1 MKNIQLTKYYI
12 LTLAIIEGFCVMA
25 SELLSAKFIAPY
37 FGSSLYVWSAVLG
50 ITLSAL
56 MGGYYFGGYLS
67 EKTKNARLA
76 VLLVLSLGAT
86 LLILMPFL
94 ASSIMK
100 ICIEMSVLSGV
111 ITSLLIFLFPPLF
124 LFGTSSPLLI
134 DILNKELNKAGKA
147 SGTIYSISTLGG
159 IVATFLLG
167 FYLIPEYGLT
177 IPAVTV
183 GSLLLIT
190 TAFGFFNLKKKVLA
204 GINVII
210 IVFGLVNSV
219 EANNNNTGEYNLLY
233 ASEGILGQIK
243 VIEQPFTTYSR
254 GTHQGRLLFVNN
266 TAQTIA
272 YAENTSQT
280 LWDWSFFYSGVASL
294 AKDKGEVL
302 LLGLGGGTFYH
313 QLNNLG
319 YTVDAV
325 ELDQRIKDLAIEYF
339 SVPASANV
347 VVDDARHF
355 ININKKKYDLVLM
368 DLFLNETPPAHAL
381 TKEAFEKVKT
391 DLNEEGFVMINFY
404 GFLTGEN
411 GKAARSIIKTVKE
424 CGFQTYVLPTPGEE
438 HERNLIIIGSLEE
451 LDFNNIDEK
460 ALKIEDFNIAEKII
474 NYNDTVIDDA
484 VILTDSKPEL
494 EKLYLN
500 LSLNW
505 RKGITEYFTKNLIK
519 YNL

>member
-1 MKNIQLTKYYI
+1 MLWR
-12 LTLAIIEGFCVMA
+12 
-25 SELLSAKFIAPY
+25 SELLSAKLVAPY
-37 FGSSLYVWSAVLG
+37 FGGSLYVWSAVLG
-50 ITLSAL
+50 ITLTAL

-67 EKTKNARLA
+67 EQTKNGRSA

-111 ITSLLIFLFPPLF
+111 IASLLIFLFPPLF

-190 TAFGFFNLKKKVLA
+190 TSFGFFNLKKKVLA

-210 IVFGLVNSV
+210 IVFGLVNSA
-219 EANNNNTGEYNLLY
+219 EASNNNTGEYNLLY

-266 TAQTIA
+266 TAT
-272 YAENTSQT
+272 
-280 LWDWSFFYSGVASL
+280 
-294 AKDKGEVL
+294 
-302 LLGLGGGTFYH
+302 
-313 QLNNLG
+313 NNRL
-319 YTVDAV
+319 
-325 ELDQRIKDLAIEYF
+325 
-339 SVPASANV
+339 
-347 VVDDARHF
+347 
-355 ININKKKYDLVLM
+355 
-368 DLFLNETPPAHAL
+368 
-381 TKEAFEKVKT
+381 
-391 DLNEEGFVMINFY
+391 
-404 GFLTGEN
+404 
-411 GKAARSIIKTVKE
+411 
-424 CGFQTYVLPTPGEE
+424 C
-438 HERNLIIIGSLEE
+438 
-451 LDFNNIDEK
+451 
-460 ALKIEDFNIAEKII
+460 
-474 NYNDTVIDDA
+474 
-484 VILTDSKPEL
+484 
-494 EKLYLN
+494 
-500 LSLNW
+500 
-505 RKGITEYFTKNLIK
+505 
-519 YNL
+519 